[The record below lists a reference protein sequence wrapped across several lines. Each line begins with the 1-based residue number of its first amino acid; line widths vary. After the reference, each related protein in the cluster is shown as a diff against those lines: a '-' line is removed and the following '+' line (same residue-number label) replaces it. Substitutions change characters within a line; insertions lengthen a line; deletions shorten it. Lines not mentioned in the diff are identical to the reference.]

1 MEQNKIFF
9 GKYRIVLDAS
19 AMPVELRRST
29 TGVTCH
35 AQEIESGKDVALELV
50 PAASLKPEAR
60 EQIAAEAMAGKQLSH
75 VNIPTLYDFGFEEDD
90 LVYVTEYLDG
100 TTAEAWVTSH
110 GPMPVHAV
118 LNIARQVVSA
128 LGAATFH
135 LIVHRSIHPGNL
147 LIVPGQTADGEWPL
161 VKVLNFGRVLP
172 SAFTSG
178 RTSVLDKSA
187 PFASPEQV
195 KNGIVDFR
203 SEIYSLGCT
212 LWSLLTGMSRFNA
225 PREPVAVAQM
235 APAMKSFGGVPK
247 KIRRLIAEM
256 VSINPDERPLDPV
269 MMTERLQD
277 CLTYV
282 RRRAAIARRFGIST
296 TWQRRRIARA
306 SRLPIPMKPLAV
318 AAMLLVLA
326 AMAAL
331 LLTKSSRPDSLWKR
345 FTNREPIGMPVG
357 VPEASISPAFPPAGS
372 SAGQGASRTD
382 EVKAGSEMQ
391 LINRLE
397 ATDST
402 ANNAS
407 AAAPAATAA
416 PIVASAN
423 NQNSTMSSQEESPNI
438 PANTQIEQSATAA
451 SDLPATA
458 SADQAAATPSQA
470 ESPSSPPNE
479 QTEQSPT
486 SAKDNVP
493 AAETAAA
500 ATKPLESEHT
510 EPSAPVATNNIPRA
524 ELVEPPTV
532 TEAPNSSTN
541 THAEQSAR
549 VATNNVPRAEL
560 VEGPPLKHSPH
571 SSTRTKRRRS
581 APLTTNKIPRAELV
595 EPPPPAQGPG
605 DLDADFA
612 MASSSSAERQNAANT
627 VGSKSHRNS
636 REVTKSPNES
646 NKRTATISNA
656 KIRAEGDGAVVQ
668 LPGGAVHAR
677 FVGTTP
683 DGKWLLAL
691 PSHKVLAV
699 PPPPDFP

>member
-1 MEQNKIFF
+1 MEENKIFF

-19 AMPVELRRST
+19 AMPVELRRSAA
-29 TGVTCH
+29 GVTCQ
-35 AQEIESGKDVALELV
+35 AQEIESDKDVALELI

-60 EQIAAEAMAGKQLSH
+60 EQIEAEAMAAKQLSH

-90 LVYVTEYLDG
+90 LVYVTEYFDG
-100 TTAEAWVTSH
+100 TTAEAWVTTH

-147 LIVPGQTADGEWPL
+147 LFVPGQTADGEWPL

-172 SAFTSG
+172 GVFTSG
-178 RTSVLDKSA
+178 ERSVLDKSA
-187 PFASPEQV
+187 PFASAEQV
-195 KNGIVDFR
+195 KDGTVDFR

-212 LWSLLTGMSRFNA
+212 LWSLLTGVSPFNA
-225 PREPVAVAQM
+225 PGKAVAATQM
-235 APAMKSFGGVPK
+235 ASAMKGFGGVPK

-282 RRRAAIARRFGIST
+282 QRRAAIARRFGIPA
-296 TWQRRRIARA
+296 TWQRRRIAQA

-331 LLTKSSRPDSLWKR
+331 LLPKSSSPDSLWKR
-345 FTNREPIGMPVG
+345 FTDREPIGMPVG
-357 VPEASISPAFPPAGS
+357 VPEASISPAFAPAGS

-382 EVKAGSEMQ
+382 KATAGSETW
-391 LINRLE
+391 LIDRLQ

-402 ANNAS
+402 ASNAS
-407 AAAPAATAA
+407 ATAPAATAA
-416 PIVASAN
+416 PNIL
-423 NQNSTMSSQEESPNI
+423 PN
-438 PANTQIEQSATAA
+438 PQIEQSATA
-451 SDLPATA
+451 SNEVA

-470 ESPSSPPNE
+470 ESPNSPANE

-486 SAKDNVP
+486 RARNNVP

-500 ATKPLESEHT
+500 TTKPLEPEHT
-510 EPSAPVATNNIPRA
+510 EPSARVATNKVPRA
-524 ELVEPPTV
+524 ELVEPPPV

-541 THAEQSAR
+541 TRAEQSAR

-560 VEGPPLKHSPH
+560 VEGPPLKRSPN
-571 SSTRTKRRRS
+571 SSTRTKRRLS
-581 APLTTNKIPRAELV
+581 APLRMNKIPRAELV
-595 EPPPPAQGPG
+595 EPPPPAEGPP
-605 DLDADFA
+605 DLDADSA
-612 MASSSSAERQNAANT
+612 TASWSSTERRNAANT

-636 REVTKSPNES
+636 RDMTKSLNES
-646 NKRTATISNA
+646 KKRTATISNA

-677 FVGTTP
+677 FIGTTP